1 MKTTQSLLLLLS
13 VAALGACQP
22 GWVRLDGSQLDGDE
36 LARARTRC
44 EVDEK
49 LASLENF
56 SATEATP
63 ASSNEARMLR
73 IESYDLE
80 SARVYRE
87 IEACMQSEGLRKP

>member
-1 MKTTQSLLLLLS
+1 MKTPRHLLMLLS
-13 VAALGACQP
+13 VAALSACQP
-22 GWVRLDGSQLDGDE
+22 GWVRLDGSQPGGDE
-36 LARARTRC
+36 LAQARARC

-56 SATEATP
+56 SGPEAVP
-63 ASSNEARMLR
+63 ANSNEARMLR

-87 IEACMQSEGLRKP
+87 IDTCMRLEGLRKP